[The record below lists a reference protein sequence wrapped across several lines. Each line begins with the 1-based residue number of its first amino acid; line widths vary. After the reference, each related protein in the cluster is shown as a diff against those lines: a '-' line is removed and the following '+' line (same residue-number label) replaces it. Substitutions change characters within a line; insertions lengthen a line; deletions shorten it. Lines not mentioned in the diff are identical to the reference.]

1 MTETRPTLTVTRSF
15 RVTIHQTHTIDLTRY
30 TEGQADAIWRCLTG
44 DDIDDDLGSLDIDE
58 LILAKSDSDHP
69 DEWDWID
76 DPVYTIDSR
85 TISGPTFN

>member
-30 TEGQADAIWRCLTG
+30 TEDQADEIWKYLTG
-44 DDIDDDLGSLDIDE
+44 GDIDDLDSLDIDE
-58 LILAKSDSDHP
+58 LILAKSDSDRP

-76 DPVYTIDSR
+76 DPVYTINSR
-85 TISGPTFN
+85 TISGPTLN